1 MIYPSRKRAIEDKE
15 NPQDIVSFGDS
26 VLDAFQEEVKETLT
40 ITPNSNMKLIEMEIQ
55 KSKLSD
61 KISELKEKYLHMRS
75 VILQLL
81 KSMELK

>member
-1 MIYPSRKRAIEDKE
+1 M
-15 NPQDIVSFGDS
+15 SFGDS

>member
-1 MIYPSRKRAIEDKE
+1 MIYPTLKRAIEDKE

-40 ITPNSNMKLIEMEIQ
+40 TAPNFNMKLIEMEIQ

-61 KISELKEKYLHMRS
+61 KISELKEKHLHMRS